1 MTRDPYLTNGA
12 IEICP
17 MENNMA
23 KRGKRYR
30 GINEHVDRLQ
40 LYTVDE
46 AVSLVKKT
54 GSAKFDETVDL
65 ASRLGVDPRQA
76 DQNIRGTVT
85 LPYGTGKSVRVVVFA
100 QGDLARQAEEAGAD
114 FVGTD
119 ELVDKIVDGWLDFD
133 ATIAT
138 PDLMRSIM
146 PKLGRVL
153 GPRGLMPNA
162 KAGTVTTDVTET
174 LQNIKAGQIEYRV
187 ERSSGVVQVPIGKVS
202 FEEDSIKQNLNA
214 VMNALV
220 AARPSAVKGRYIR
233 SVAISAT
240 MGAGIRIDPQQF
252 A

>member
-1 MTRDPYLTNGA
+1 
-12 IEICP
+12 
-17 MENNMA
+17 MA

-54 GSAKFDETVDL
+54 SSAKFDETVDL
-65 ASRLGVDPRQA
+65 ASRLGVDPRQS

-85 LPYGTGKSVRVVVFA
+85 LPHGTGKSVRVVVFA

-174 LQNIKAGQIEYRV
+174 IQNIKAGQIEYRA

-202 FEEDSIKQNLNA
+202 FEEESIKQNLNA

-240 MGAGIRIDPQQF
+240 MGVGIRIDPQQF
-252 A
+252 V

>member
-1 MTRDPYLTNGA
+1 
-12 IEICP
+12 
-17 MENNMA
+17 MA

-65 ASRLGVDPRQA
+65 ASRLGVDPRQS

-85 LPYGTGKSVRVVVFA
+85 LPHGTGKSVRVVVFA

-174 LQNIKAGQIEYRV
+174 IQNIKAGQIEYRV

-202 FEEDSIKQNLNA
+202 FEEESIKQNLNA
-214 VMNALV
+214 VMGALV

>member
-1 MTRDPYLTNGA
+1 
-12 IEICP
+12 

-30 GINEHVDRLQ
+30 GINEQVDRLQ
-40 LYTVDE
+40 LYTIDE

-54 GSAKFDETVDL
+54 GNAKFDETVDL
-65 ASRLGVDPRQA
+65 ASRLGIDARQS
-76 DQNIRGTVT
+76 DQNIRGTVA
-85 LPYGTGKSVRVVVFA
+85 LPHGTGKSVRVVVFA
-100 QGDLARQAEEAGAD
+100 QGDPARQAEEAGAD

-119 ELVDKIVDGWLDFD
+119 DLVDKIVDGWLDFD

-162 KAGTVTTDVTET
+162 KAGTVTMDVAET
-174 LQNIKAGQIEYRV
+174 IKDIKAGQIEYRV
-187 ERSSGVVQVPIGKVS
+187 ERSSGIVQVPIGKVS
-202 FEEDSIKQNLNA
+202 FEEESIKQNLNA
-214 VMNALV
+214 VMGALV
-220 AARPSAVKGRYIR
+220 TARPSAVKGRYIR

-240 MGAGIRIDPQQF
+240 MGAAIRIDPQQF

>member
-1 MTRDPYLTNGA
+1 
-12 IEICP
+12 
-17 MENNMA
+17 MA

-30 GINEHVDRLQ
+30 EIKEQVDRLK
-40 LYTVDE
+40 LHTVDE
-46 AVSLVKKT
+46 AVSLVKRNGT
-54 GSAKFDETVDL
+54 AKFDETIDL
-65 ASRLGVDPRQA
+65 ASRLGVDARQA
-76 DQNIRGTVT
+76 DQNIRGTVA
-85 LPYGTGKSVRVVVFA
+85 LPHGTGKSVRVVVFA
-100 QGDLARQAEEAGAD
+100 QGDPARQAEEAGAD

-119 ELVDKIVDGWLDFD
+119 ELVDKIVDGWLEFD

-162 KAGTVTTDVTET
+162 KAGTVTMDVADAI
-174 LQNIKAGQIEYRV
+174 QDIKAGQIEYRI
-187 ERSSGVVQVPIGKVS
+187 ERASGIVHVPIGKVS
-202 FEEDSIKQNLNA
+202 FEEESIKGNLNV
-214 VMNALV
+214 VMGALV

-233 SVAISAT
+233 SITISST

>member
-1 MTRDPYLTNGA
+1 
-12 IEICP
+12 
-17 MENNMA
+17 MA

-30 GINEHVDRLQ
+30 GINEYVDRLQ
-40 LYTVDE
+40 FYTVDE

-85 LPYGTGKSVRVVVFA
+85 LPHGTGKSVRVVVFA

-119 ELVDKIVDGWLDFD
+119 DLVDKIVDGWLDFD

-202 FEEDSIKQNLNA
+202 FEEESIKQNLNA
-214 VMNALV
+214 VMSALV

>member
-1 MTRDPYLTNGA
+1 M
-12 IEICP
+12 CP

-30 GINEHVDRLQ
+30 SINKHVDRLQ

-65 ASRLGVDPRQA
+65 ASRLGIDARQA

-85 LPYGTGKSVRVVVFA
+85 LPHGTGKSVRVVVFA
-100 QGDLARQAEEAGAD
+100 QGDLARQAEDAGAD

-119 ELVDKIVDGWLDFD
+119 DLVDKIVDGWLDFD

-174 LQNIKAGQIEYRV
+174 IQNIKAGQIEYRV

-202 FEEDSIKQNLNA
+202 FEEESIKQNLNA
-214 VMNALV
+214 VMSALV

-233 SVAISAT
+233 TVAISAT

>member
-1 MTRDPYLTNGA
+1 
-12 IEICP
+12 
-17 MENNMA
+17 MA

-30 GINEHVDRLQ
+30 GISEHVDRLQ
-40 LYTVDE
+40 LYTIDE

-65 ASRLGVDPRQA
+65 ASRLGIDARQA
-76 DQNIRGTVT
+76 DQNIRGTVA
-85 LPYGTGKSVRVVVFA
+85 LPHGTGKSVRVVVFA
-100 QGDLARQAEEAGAD
+100 QGDPARQAEEAGAD

-119 ELVDKIVDGWLDFD
+119 DLVDKIADGWLDFD

-162 KAGTVTTDVTET
+162 KAGTVTMDVAET
-174 LQNIKAGQIEYRV
+174 IRDIKAGQIEYRV

-202 FEEDSIKQNLNA
+202 FEEESIKQNLNA
-214 VMNALV
+214 VMGALV

-240 MGAGIRIDPQQF
+240 MGAAIRIDPQQF

>member
-1 MTRDPYLTNGA
+1 
-12 IEICP
+12 
-17 MENNMA
+17 MA

-40 LYTVDE
+40 LYTIDD

-54 GSAKFDETVDL
+54 GSTKFDETVDL
-65 ASRLGVDPRQA
+65 ASRLGIDARQA
-76 DQNIRGTVT
+76 DQNIRGTVA
-85 LPYGTGKSVRVVVFA
+85 LPHGTGKSVRVVVFA

-162 KAGTVTTDVTET
+162 KAGTVTMDVAET
-174 LQNIKAGQIEYRV
+174 IQDIKAGQIEYRV
-187 ERSSGVVQVPIGKVS
+187 ERSSGIVHVPIGKVS
-202 FEEDSIKQNLNA
+202 FEEESIKQNLNT
-214 VMNALV
+214 VMSALV

-240 MGAGIRIDPQQF
+240 MGAAIRIDPQQF

>member
-1 MTRDPYLTNGA
+1 
-12 IEICP
+12 
-17 MENNMA
+17 MA

-30 GINEHVDRLQ
+30 AGNEQVERLQ

-54 GSAKFDETVDL
+54 SGAKFDETVDL
-65 ASRLGVDPRQA
+65 ASRLGVDAQHA
-76 DQNIRGTVT
+76 EQNIRGTVT
-85 LPYGTGKSVRVVVFA
+85 LPHGTGKSVRVVVFA
-100 QGDLARQAEEAGAD
+100 EGDLARQAEEAGAD

-162 KAGTVTTDVTET
+162 KAGTVTTDITET
-174 LQNIKAGQIEYRV
+174 LQSIKAGQIEYRV
-187 ERSSGVVQVPIGKVS
+187 ERSSGIVHVPIGKTS
-202 FEEDSIKQNLNA
+202 FEEESIKGNLNA
-214 VMNALV
+214 VMSALL

-240 MGAGIRIDPQQF
+240 MGVGIRIDPQQF
-252 A
+252 L

>member
-1 MTRDPYLTNGA
+1 
-12 IEICP
+12 
-17 MENNMA
+17 MA
-23 KRGKRYR
+23 KKGKRYN
-30 GINEHVDRLQ
+30 GINEHIDRLQ
-40 LYTVDE
+40 LYTIDE

-65 ASRLGVDPRQA
+65 ASRLGVDARQS
-76 DQNIRGTVT
+76 DQNIRGTVA
-85 LPYGTGKSVRVVVFA
+85 LPHGTGKSARVVVFA
-100 QGDLARQAEEAGAD
+100 QGDPARQAEEAGAD

-138 PDLMRSIM
+138 PDLMRNIM

-162 KAGTVTTDVTET
+162 KAGTVTMDVAET
-174 LQNIKAGQIEYRV
+174 IRDIKAGQIEYRV

-202 FEEDSIKQNLNA
+202 FEEESIKQNLNA
-214 VMNALV
+214 VMGALV

-240 MGAGIRIDPQQF
+240 MGVAIRIDPQHF

>member
-1 MTRDPYLTNGA
+1 
-12 IEICP
+12 
-17 MENNMA
+17 MA

-65 ASRLGVDPRQA
+65 ASRLGIDARQA

-85 LPYGTGKSVRVVVFA
+85 LPHGTGKSVRVVVFA

-119 ELVDKIVDGWLDFD
+119 DLVDKIVDGWLDFD

-214 VMNALV
+214 VMSALV

-233 SVAISAT
+233 TVAISAT
-240 MGAGIRIDPQQF
+240 MGTGIRIDPQQF

>member
-1 MTRDPYLTNGA
+1 
-12 IEICP
+12 
-17 MENNMA
+17 MA

-30 GINEHVDRLQ
+30 SINKHVDRLQ

-65 ASRLGVDPRQA
+65 ASRLGIDARQA

-85 LPYGTGKSVRVVVFA
+85 LPHGTGKSVRVVVFA
-100 QGDLARQAEEAGAD
+100 QGDLARQAEDAGAD

-119 ELVDKIVDGWLDFD
+119 DLVDKIVDGWLDFD

-174 LQNIKAGQIEYRV
+174 IQNIKAGQIEYRV

-202 FEEDSIKQNLNA
+202 FEEESIKQNLNA
-214 VMNALV
+214 VMSALV

-233 SVAISAT
+233 TVAISAT